1 MKKTFPL
8 HYSMT
13 YAKQDWISGQKMLL
27 LLLFYFS
34 SLVVVLIPF
43 PNTSVFFC
51 KQHKMGQRIY

>member
-1 MKKTFPL
+1 
-8 HYSMT
+8 MT
-13 YAKQDWISGQKMLL
+13 YAKQDWISGQKMLLLL

-43 PNTSVFFC
+43 PNTSVFFY